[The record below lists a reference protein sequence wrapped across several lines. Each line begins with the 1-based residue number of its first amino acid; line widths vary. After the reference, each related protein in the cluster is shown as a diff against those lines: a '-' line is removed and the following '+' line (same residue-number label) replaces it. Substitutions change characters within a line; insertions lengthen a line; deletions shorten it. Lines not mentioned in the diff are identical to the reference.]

1 MSVVAGIDLGTTSVR
16 VGLFESDGSIRASA
30 QAPLG
35 SAFPSPGRVEQDP
48 DLLFSIP
55 LDLLRRALDEA
66 DLPASE
72 VAAIGL
78 ACQRATFLGWSA
90 RTGAALTPAIGWQD
104 NRTQVR
110 VDQLRREGIPVTTLA
125 SCTKMEWLLAEI
137 PAARSAHERGDLL
150 VGTIDSWLTWK
161 LTEGQAFITDPS
173 NASATGLYDLRRG
186 DWSAPA
192 LDLFHIDRSVLPE
205 VTTTAATVGTTASAL
220 LGHPIPVASRAG
232 DQQAACFAH
241 QISEGE
247 AKLTLGTSAMLDVAN
262 GTTPGPVPVGAHI
275 LPLWRLEAHGEQT
288 EPSCVEGSIPT
299 AGAAVEWLVR
309 MGLLGAIDQLD
320 PIASRGSGLVTMV
333 PALAG
338 LGTPHDVSAARAS
351 FSGISLDTEPADLV
365 LGVLDGLAHRCAEL
379 ADALGVDEN
388 LPVDGGLSRSR
399 VFLRRLADA
408 TGRNIIAAR
417 DPETT
422 LLGAARLAAVA
433 IGDDNFSPVVSHRAI
448 EPSTS
453 SDERESRRSDF
464 AAAVSAASI
473 GIASPVDS

>member
-30 QAPLG
+30 RAPLG
-35 SAFPSPGRVEQDP
+35 SLFPSPGRVEQDP
-48 DLLFSIP
+48 DLLVSIP
-55 LDLLRRALDEA
+55 LDLLRRTLDEA

-78 ACQRATFLGWSA
+78 ACQRATFLGWRAS
-90 RTGAALTPAIGWQD
+90 TGTPLTPAIGWQD
-104 NRTQVR
+104 NRSQVR

-125 SCTKMEWLLAEI
+125 SCTKIEWLLTNSPE
-137 PAARSAHERGDLL
+137 ARAAHEHGDLR

-161 LTEGQAFITDPS
+161 LTDGEAFVTDPS
-173 NASATGLYDLRRG
+173 NASATGLYDLRHR
-186 DWSAPA
+186 DWSAAA
-192 LDLFHIDRSVLPE
+192 LDLFHIDRSVLPD
-205 VTTTAATVGTTASAL
+205 VTTTAGIVGATAPAL
-220 LGHPIPVASRAG
+220 LGHSVPLAARAG

-241 QISEGE
+241 QTSEGE

-262 GTTPGPVPVGAHI
+262 GTTPGPVPAGAHI
-275 LPLWRLEAHGEQT
+275 LPLWRLEAHGEEI

-309 MGLLGAIDQLD
+309 MNLLESIDQLD
-320 PIASRGSGLVTMV
+320 PVATRGSGLVTVV

-338 LGTPHDVSAARAS
+338 LGTPHDLSAIRAS

-365 LGVLDGLAHRCAEL
+365 LGVLDGLAHRCAEM
-379 ADALGVDEN
+379 ADALAVGVN

-399 VFLRRLADA
+399 VFPQRLADT
-408 TGRNIIAAR
+408 TGRNILAAQ

-422 LLGAARLAAVA
+422 LRGAARLAAAAV
-433 IGDDNFSPVVSHRAI
+433 GVDHFSPVVSREPI
-448 EPSTS
+448 EPDISG
-453 SDERESRRSDF
+453 DERESRRSAF
-464 AAAVSAASI
+464 AVAVSAASA
-473 GIASPVDS
+473 GTVSPPAL